1 MFKLYVYDHC
11 PYCTR
16 ARMIFG
22 YKNVDLD
29 LRYLLNDDEDS
40 HMEKIGQKMV
50 PILQKHDGSYMAE
63 SADIVHYIDALD
75 GSKILID
82 DQSSE
87 ITDWLAQTGETVRR
101 LCMPRWCLTDMPE
114 FKTASARAYF
124 MIKKEQ
130 SIGAFGENIAQTN
143 DLKKQMQAYLQKLE
157 SLLNKGS
164 FIHGAQPSFD
174 DIMLFAHLRSL
185 TIVKGLRWPQKVR
198 QYLAVQ
204 SELTNIWLFDAY
216 AF

>member
-22 YKNVDLD
+22 YKNVALD

-40 HMEKIGQKMV
+40 HLEKIGQKMV
-50 PILQKHDGSYMAE
+50 PILQKLDGSYMAE
-63 SADIVHYIDALD
+63 SGDIVHYIDGLD
-75 GSKILID
+75 GAPLLSDI
-82 DQSSE
+82 SSSA
-87 ITDWLAQTGETVRR
+87 IANWLDQTGNITRK

-130 SIGAFGENIAQTN
+130 SIGAFGENISQTKG
-143 DLKKQMQAYLQKLE
+143 LKEKMEEYLKELE
-157 SLLNKGS
+157 PLLGKGT
-164 FIHGAQPSFD
+164 FIHGEQPSFD
-174 DIMLFAHLRSL
+174 DIMLFANLRNL
-185 TIVKGLRWPQKVR
+185 TIVKDLKWPEKVR
-198 QYLAVQ
+198 NYLITQ
-204 SELTNIWLFDAY
+204 SELTKIWLFDAY